1 LLKPF
6 ATKKFVAT
14 IIVLVYLCLV
24 KIEEEIRQARF
35 EDDYQ
40 RLIVNLLYTSN
51 WMRDIQI
58 QLLKPFDILPQ
69 HYNALRIIRGRHP
82 QPVSPGE
89 IKEVLIDKANDLTR
103 LLDKLENKGLIKRV
117 LCPTNRRKM
126 DITITPKG
134 HRLLEETSKS
144 LNTLVKRVK
153 ANLTDKEA
161 ANLSKLLDKMR
172 G

>member
-1 LLKPF
+1 M
-6 ATKKFVAT
+6 
-14 IIVLVYLCLV
+14 YLCLV

>member
-1 LLKPF
+1 M
-6 ATKKFVAT
+6 
-14 IIVLVYLCLV
+14 YLCLV

-40 RLIVNLLYTSN
+40 RVIVNLLYTNN
-51 WMRDIQI
+51 WMRDQQI
-58 QLLKPFDILPQ
+58 RLLKPFDILPQ

-82 QPVSPGE
+82 QPISPGE

-103 LLDKLENKGLIKRV
+103 LLDKLENKGLIKRM
-117 LCPTNRRKM
+117 LCPSNRRKM

-134 HRLLEETSKS
+134 NRLLEETGRAFSGLIK
-144 LNTLVKRVK
+144 TIKG
-153 ANLTDKEA
+153 NLTDKEA
-161 ANLSKLLDKMR
+161 VTLSRLLDKMR